1 MEFPDWLTKIKQARK
16 RDELFAILDDFRTGE
31 WTDEQRATVGRLYI
45 RLLENM
51 QPAPD
56 APPPGASK
64 VPVAAPS
71 GAAKVGASGGTGADG
86 SAGAAAVKTAAD
98 GESEAD
104 GPVWYE
110 KM

>member
-16 RDELFAILDDFRTGE
+16 RDELFAILDDFRIGE

-51 QPAPD
+51 QPSAG
-56 APPPGASK
+56 APPPSAGK
-64 VPVAAPS
+64 MPVAAAS
-71 GAAKVGASGGTGADG
+71 GSAKAGANGGTGPDG
-86 SAGAAAVKTAAD
+86 GAGAATVKAPAG